1 MPEGP
6 DAVPNPRR
14 VAAGRRNRAKRKG
27 LSPAGREKLRQTALK
42 HRPWRFSTGPRT
54 PEGKAKVALNGKKRQ
69 RDELSVREIRT
80 ELGESNALLTAMAAS
95 RQAVI
100 GEE

>member
-1 MPEGP
+1 MHSPTDG
-6 DAVPNPRR
+6 VYNYRR
-14 VAAGRRNRAKRKG
+14 VEANRRNRRKRKG

-42 HRPWRFSTGPRT
+42 HQPWRFSTGPRT
-54 PEGKAKVALNGKKRQ
+54 AEGKAKVALNGKRCQK
-69 RDELSVREIRT
+69 DAKSVREIQT
-80 ELGESNALLTAMAAS
+80 ELGESNALLAAMAAS

>member
-1 MPEGP
+1 MLERP

-14 VAAGRRNRAKRKG
+14 VAANRRNRAKRKG

-54 PEGKAKVALNGKKRQ
+54 PEGKAKAALSCKR
-69 RDELSVREIRT
+69 RRKGAKSVRELRT
-80 ELGESNALLTAMAAS
+80 EMGELNALLIGMATS
-95 RQAVI
+95 RRTVI
-100 GEE
+100 GGE